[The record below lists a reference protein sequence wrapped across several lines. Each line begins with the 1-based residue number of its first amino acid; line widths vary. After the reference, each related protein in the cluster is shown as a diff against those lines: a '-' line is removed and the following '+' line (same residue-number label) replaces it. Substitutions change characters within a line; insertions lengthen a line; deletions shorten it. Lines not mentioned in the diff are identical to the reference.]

1 MSDVF
6 SLAGKNAVVVGAG
19 SGIGRA
25 IALAFAQ
32 AGAQVACVDLNA
44 AAAEAT
50 RPEFEAPM
58 KVGASMPDRDVD
70 DKRLVGL
77 AGDKTAIGKTT
88 RSVPAAVGSW
98 APPLPPQVGT
108 YRPNEVLGYNLSPA
122 ALQRLHDKGYK
133 TKESSVSGVTHVM
146 LREGVDGWAEKLKL
160 ESDLQQGFALN
171 FLYNHYRNVLGD
183 NPNGAVDVTDN
194 EGCSTE
200 RCYGPK
206 VIGWESHL
214 TACAEGVSI
223 GIVDTGFDRR
233 HPAFT
238 KGAAKLTNVMPPE
251 TGAGTA
257 PNWHGTSVL
266 SLLAGAPKSSTPGLI
281 PTANFLIA
289 DAFFRNA
296 RGSAQT
302 DTVRILEA
310 LQRLDDKGAQ
320 IINMSLVGPRDE
332 LVRRRIVDMST
343 RKGVLFI
350 AAAGNDGER
359 APPGYPAAYEEVIAV
374 TAVDS
379 LRQSYAD
386 ANRGSYIS
394 VAAPGV
400 KIWTALPDNKEG
412 MVTGTSFAAPFVTAV
427 AAVTYKTSRMK
438 TLLGDKRGPLDP
450 KAAMLAA
457 FSIDKLGN
465 GEPDDQRVYGLGLV
479 KAPSSCTPA
488 SQPLAARAKQPI
500 AVPASWSTAARRTSP
515 Q

>member
-1 MSDVF
+1 
-6 SLAGKNAVVVGAG
+6 
-19 SGIGRA
+19 
-25 IALAFAQ
+25 
-32 AGAQVACVDLNA
+32 
-44 AAAEAT
+44 
-50 RPEFEAPM
+50 
-58 KVGASMPDRDVD
+58 
-70 DKRLVGL
+70 
-77 AGDKTAIGKTT
+77 
-88 RSVPAAVGSW
+88 
-98 APPLPPQVGT
+98 
-108 YRPNEVLGYNLSPA
+108 
-122 ALQRLHDKGYK
+122 
-133 TKESSVSGVTHVM
+133 
-146 LREGVDGWAEKLKL
+146 
-160 ESDLQQGFALN
+160 
-171 FLYNHYRNVLGD
+171 
-183 NPNGAVDVTDN
+183 
-194 EGCSTE
+194 
-200 RCYGPK
+200 
-206 VIGWESHL
+206 
-214 TACAEGVSI
+214 
-223 GIVDTGFDRR
+223 
-233 HPAFT
+233 
-238 KGAAKLTNVMPPE
+238 MPPE

-379 LRQSYAD
+379 MRQSYAD

-427 AAVTYKTSRMK
+427 AAVTYNTSRMK

-488 SQPLAARAKQPI
+488 SQPVAARAKQPI
-500 AVPASWSTAARRTSP
+500 AVPDSWSTAVRRTSL